1 MPEIICP
8 DCGHRL
14 FHENETTLKI
24 EETIHSKFCRKEG
37 GTHSFMHRDL
47 DDDKPYDANRAVDE
61 EGKPILVEKSKLSLF
76 DVEYKLY
83 GMNVVP
89 VDKNTGRVLDEKQLD
104 LLRKQL
110 MKEWRFVD
118 EDEEE

>member
-24 EETIHSKFCRKEG
+24 EETIHSKFCRKEEG

-47 DDDKPYDANRAVDE
+47 EHMETFDSERENDGSGD
-61 EGKPILVEKSKLSLF
+61 PILKK
-76 DVEYKLY
+76 
-83 GMNVVP
+83 
-89 VDKNTGRVLDEKQLD
+89 
-104 LLRKQL
+104 
-110 MKEWRFVD
+110 
-118 EDEEE
+118 